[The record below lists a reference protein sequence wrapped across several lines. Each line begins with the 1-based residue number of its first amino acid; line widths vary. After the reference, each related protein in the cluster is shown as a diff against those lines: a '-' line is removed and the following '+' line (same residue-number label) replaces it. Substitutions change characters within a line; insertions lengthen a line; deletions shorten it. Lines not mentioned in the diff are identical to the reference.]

1 MILWMLTII
10 VGTQDSTLDFTT
22 QYDDVMKFSIN
33 LLEKRIMIKRAIVIV
48 YELAMKN
55 PERVEGLVNSVIN

>member
-1 MILWMLTII
+1 MLTII